1 MIHMT
6 ARVISFSRALP
17 KIAWRLLCI
26 RDVWKRSCS
35 HVGAMFGEGIEA
47 ERLSIERKRSKF
59 GWVKFVLLNVQ
70 ATGSSGS
77 CCP

>member
-1 MIHMT
+1 MT
-6 ARVISFSRALP
+6 ARVISFSRALL
-17 KIAWRLLCI
+17 KITRRLCI
-26 RDVWKRSCS
+26 RDVWKCGCS